1 MAANLDPGP
10 LSPRE
15 ALLADRRA
23 GAADRLPF
31 YEVVSV
37 TAEDG
42 SGRTMLSHAAEALDA
57 EAVAVLLRR
66 GADPNAVDRSELTP
80 LLRVA
85 AGPRDWPDD
94 PASLDETV
102 TVLLQGGASMIPR
115 DSSGRNA
122 AQRAAA
128 NLVHPFFRAL
138 EKAVVK
144 PSGREEGTGDTLLHL
159 VARAVEAF
167 RNLPGE
173 EAVERETDALMIAK
187 ILVERF
193 GFDREARNSLGRT
206 ARDLAVK
213 AGSRLLAPWLAHG
226 DEVLGK
232 TERCSLLL
240 LTGGAT
246 AQEAAAMRDET
257 KTAALIRLGLA
268 PDEPAAE
275 GDQQGLTPLSAAAEA
290 MAVGAMELLLDA
302 GADPAARLNQKAPGG
317 RMTEGTSAMR
327 MLIWAP
333 GSPTRLPSGLT
344 LQDWRRALTMML
356 RAPALQERG
365 GARFV
370 ADAPA
375 DPEGRTPLLILA
387 QQLGRGWRAGGADWA
402 TSAAGVLLT
411 NGADPNRAMPPAG
424 DPSPFAQITG
434 GATPLHLA
442 LRAEGPAAEDFVQI
456 LLDAGADPNLAD
468 VKGVT
473 PLMTAAGHGNPASAE
488 AMTERLLEAGA
499 DPTASDAEG
508 RTALDRA
515 AAEGH
520 ARVVGKLLDAVSA
533 WREMHP
539 KPEDAGAAEAA
550 SSGNDAPAGPQD
562 DCGPA
567 PAPEPAAPEEDAE
580 APSGS
585 SFFARIRARAPQA
598 APEPATGGAPVAP
611 QSNAT
616 KAAKEAG
623 EPVEANEEP
632 AVPEVHPARA
642 GSGSSFFA
650 RIRARAPQAPST
662 RPEDPSELEAEAVLQ
677 PEKGDA
683 PGAPEACAASS
694 APETSTALTPEART
708 ERIRTTFFFLKLLA
722 PEEKPLHEVELL
734 ARGLVDA
741 AFSPGDWVN
750 PFTKDR
756 AYADLEPAARFPRM
770 VADLLI
776 GWGVAVE
783 VDWKTEAED
792 FCAAVASLPAAALFR
807 ERGFEAIPLPS
818 DDDEVPVYA
827 RHFDAVC
834 EALGIPL
841 RIAALDV
848 DSDGFVLALLPARTV
863 PAARGAAAAAGLRL
877 SDSANMH

>member
-42 SGRTMLSHAAEALDA
+42 SGRTMLSYAAEALDA

-102 TVLLQGGASMIPR
+102 TVLLQGGASLIPR

-138 EKAVVK
+138 EKAGVK
-144 PSGREEGTGDTLLHL
+144 PSGRVEGTGDTLLHL

-520 ARVVGKLLDAVSA
+520 ARVVGKLLDAVGA

-539 KPEDAGAAEAA
+539 KPEDAGAAEPAA
-550 SSGNDAPAGPQD
+550 SGNDAPAGPQD

-580 APSGS
+580 AP
-585 SFFARIRARAPQA
+585 
-598 APEPATGGAPVAP
+598 
-611 QSNAT
+611 
-616 KAAKEAG
+616 
-623 EPVEANEEP
+623 
-632 AVPEVHPARA
+632 
-642 GSGSSFFA
+642 SGSSFFA

-827 RHFDAVC
+827 RRFDAVC

-863 PAARGAAAAAGLRL
+863 PATRGAAAAAGLRL

>member
-42 SGRTMLSHAAEALDA
+42 SGRSMLSHAAEALDA

-138 EKAVVK
+138 EKAGVK

-159 VARAVEAF
+159 VARSVEAF

-344 LQDWRRALTMML
+344 LQDWRRALTLML

-387 QQLGRGWRAGGADWA
+387 QQLRRGWRAGGADWA
-402 TSAAGVLLT
+402 STAAGVLLA
-411 NGADPNRAMPPAG
+411 NGADPNRAMPPTG

-442 LRAEGPAAEDFVQI
+442 AAAGGPAAEDFAQI
-456 LLDAGADPNLAD
+456 LLDAGADPNPAD

-473 PLMTAAGHGNPASAE
+473 PLMTAAGHEDPACAE
-488 AMTERLLEAGA
+488 AMTERLLDAGA
-499 DPTASDAEG
+499 DPTAVDADG

-520 ARVVGKLLDAVSA
+520 TRVVSMLLDAVSA
-533 WREMHP
+533 WAEKHP
-539 KPEDAGAAEAA
+539 APE
-550 SSGNDAPAGPQD
+550 APTDEPE
-562 DCGPA
+562 P
-567 PAPEPAAPEEDAE
+567 PAPEPSPSEPQPQPQRESSSEPEAQTQPERGPEPASSEKEDAPSGASFFARIRARALQVRGTSSNADAAGTSPVADAPETSEKTEESAETVGTAETAETDATE
-580 APSGS
+580 GHRPEGGAGS
-585 SFFARIRARAPQA
+585 SFFARIRARAPQSA
-598 APEPATGGAPVAP
+598 EPVSTPAPAP
-611 QSNAT
+611 QS
-616 KAAKEAG
+616 
-623 EPVEANEEP
+623 
-632 AVPEVHPARA
+632 PE
-642 GSGSSFFA
+642 
-650 RIRARAPQAPST
+650 
-662 RPEDPSELEAEAVLQ
+662 
-677 PEKGDA
+677 
-683 PGAPEACAASS
+683 APEASPAG
-694 APETSTALTPEART
+694 LTPEART
-708 ERIRTTFFFLKLLA
+708 ERIRTTFFFLKLVA
-722 PEEKPLHEVELL
+722 TEGKPLFELELL

-776 GWGVAVE
+776 GWDVAVE
-783 VDWKTEAED
+783 LDWKTEADD
-792 FCAAVASLPAAALFR
+792 FRKAVSSLPAAALFR
-807 ERGFEAIPLPS
+807 ERGFESIPLPS

-827 RHFDAVC
+827 RRFDAAC

-841 RIAALDV
+841 RLTALDV
-848 DSDGFVLALLPARTV
+848 NSDSYVLMLLSAGAV

-877 SDSANMH
+877 SDAAHMN

>member
-138 EKAVVK
+138 EKAGVK

-539 KPEDAGAAEAA
+539 KPEDAGAAEPA

-567 PAPEPAAPEEDAE
+567 PAPEPATPEEDAE
-580 APSGS
+580 AP
-585 SFFARIRARAPQA
+585 
-598 APEPATGGAPVAP
+598 
-611 QSNAT
+611 
-616 KAAKEAG
+616 
-623 EPVEANEEP
+623 
-632 AVPEVHPARA
+632 
-642 GSGSSFFA
+642 SGSSFFA

-750 PFTKDR
+750 PFTR
-756 AYADLEPAARFPRM
+756 ERSYGDLEAADRFPRM

-783 VDWKTEAED
+783 VDWKTEADD

-807 ERGFEAIPLPS
+807 ERGFEAIPLPPE
-818 DDDEVPVYA
+818 DDEVPVYA
-827 RHFDAVC
+827 RSFDAVC